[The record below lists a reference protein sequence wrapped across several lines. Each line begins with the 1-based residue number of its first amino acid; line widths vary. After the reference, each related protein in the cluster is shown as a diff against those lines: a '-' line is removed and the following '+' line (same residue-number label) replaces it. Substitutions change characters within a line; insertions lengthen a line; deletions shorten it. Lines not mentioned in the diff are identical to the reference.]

1 MGQTTLE
8 QPIWSRLWARPHWNT
23 KFGTDCGP
31 NHIGA
36 ANLKQIVGQT
46 KVEQPIWDRRWA
58 HPFWNSKFGADCG
71 ADQSG
76 TANLEQIMEQ
86 TSLEHQI
93 WNRLQARQTSYNKS
107 GTFFHPKPG
116 HHGGT
121 IMEAITLSSPSLH
134 PEQSQ
139 PSL

>member
-1 MGQTTLE
+1 MEQTTLE
-8 QPIWSRLWARPHWNT
+8 HQIWNRLW
-23 KFGTDCGP
+23 P

-36 ANLKQIVGQT
+36 ANLEQIVGQT
-46 KVEQPIWDRRWA
+46 KVEHQIWNRLWA
-58 HPFWNSKFGADCG
+58 KPYWSSKFEADCG
-71 ADQSG
+71 PDQSG
-76 TANLEQIMEQ
+76 TANLGQKVGPPILEQ
-86 TSLEHQI
+86 QI
-93 WNRLQARQTSYNKS
+93 WNRLQARQTSDNKS